1 VSAKF
6 NRCTIQI
13 RKLPLETFR
22 LPRDGRK
29 WKQLAR
35 SRYGLLL
42 EISTFANGDGSF
54 LSPDPKINFS
64 PSFTKLLVHR
74 SRDTLYRLA
83 NDIRE
88 LGLLSWHRNNHYGR
102 RFYEIHLPEKQ
113 VRYSPENR
121 SDIRGENRSDIQN
134 NRSDQEDVIT
144 GPTSRPYPSLE
155 SLPSGGSPSAS
166 PPLVSDQNRLGEHG
180 VEHADHHHRFSP
192 NTGNRKPKPDD
203 DDECVSPKAVVPET
217 PEQPGGVTSGTP
229 EAPSRIE
236 LLIEKAKTLLVNKG
250 HERDYVEISLER
262 IDQRSYESGKTPV
275 NVAYFLTAF
284 QNQENDQAEKALV
297 WDLAAERRARRAKF
311 GIPLDLTTLRL
322 TPEQEEA
329 RRSFNERPV
338 EKVVED
344 VRRLVDESGSHDEL
358 LKDETHCGKLRWA
371 GRYIVASAPTA
382 VARFLTRDTVQALT
396 GCSTEHMVENLRAN
410 GFWAEVYEPGGEASH
425 VSDTPE
431 PPAKTETPPPSPENN
446 SPDTELPETYE
457 EAVALLQFE
466 NPKLDH
472 DQAWERIEHFAN
484 RTGEFS
490 DEEKWQR
497 FVELLRRLRVEQRQ
511 ATEQRQAKRAARN
524 QRRRKRRKQRRTAGP

>member
-134 NRSDQEDVIT
+134 NTSDQEDVIT

-166 PPLVSDQNRLGEHG
+166 PPFVSDANQFCETGGEH
-180 VEHADHHHRFSP
+180 ASHHHRFSP
-192 NTGNRKPKPDD
+192 NTENRKPKPDD
-203 DDECVSPKAVVPET
+203 DECVSPRAVVPET
-217 PEQPGGVTSGTP
+217 PEI
-229 EAPSRIE
+229 RIQR
-236 LLIEKAKTLLVNKG
+236 LKDSALAKIKIKYGLQRPDDDSFI
-250 HERDYVEISLER
+250 RDQFDE
-262 IDQRSYESGKTPV
+262 YESNAKRPPISE
-275 NVAYFLTAF
+275 NFFLTAF
-284 QNQENDQAEKALV
+284 DNEFSGTELGKFENLDREGKVSYWANKIARGNPALMEKA
-297 WDLAAERRARRAKF
+297 A
-311 GIPLDLTTLRL
+311 
-322 TPEQEEA
+322 
-329 RRSFNERPV
+329 
-338 EKVVED
+338 ED
-344 VRRLVDESGSHDEL
+344 VRRLVDESGNFSSSENCKAFGQLIIDSGPTSTKPLASHDEL
-358 LKDETHCGKLRWA
+358 LKDENNYGKLQWA
-371 GRYIVASAPTA
+371 GRYIVARAPAA

-396 GCSTEHMVENLRAN
+396 GCSAEHMVEHLRTN
-410 GFWAEVYEPGGEASH
+410 GFWAEVYQPGGEASH

-431 PPAKTETPPPSPENN
+431 PPAKTEPPPSPENN

-466 NPKLDH
+466 NPEFDH

-490 DEEKWQR
+490 DEEKWQG

-524 QRRRKRRKQRRTAGP
+524 QRRRKRRQQRRTAGP